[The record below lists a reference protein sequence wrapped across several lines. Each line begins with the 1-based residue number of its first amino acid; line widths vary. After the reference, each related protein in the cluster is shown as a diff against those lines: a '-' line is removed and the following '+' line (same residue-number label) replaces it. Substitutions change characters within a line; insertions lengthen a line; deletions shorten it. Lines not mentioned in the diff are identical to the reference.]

1 MVNTDELRKTAKE
14 ILERDDVKYVIG
26 YEKGTYGCRISPSFA
41 FSPEDADKFVFSPL
55 CVHNLAVYPLLEEKL
70 PLKRGEEE
78 DTRKI
83 GIVVRGCDSRAV
95 AQIFQEKGLDREDV
109 ILIGVCCT
117 GVIDLKKLAAQFPE
131 SLKGLEVTEENGN
144 FVLTANGITKTIP
157 KKELLLRTCIH
168 CENPT
173 PVVYDVLLGEEVA
186 PSREDYQKV
195 KELEEKS
202 LEEKW
207 EYWEKKFERCIR
219 CYACRNVCPLCY
231 CKECMVDHLSP
242 QWVRRSV
249 NLSENAAWNIMRAF
263 HLAGRCI
270 GCGACE
276 QACPVD
282 IPLMEI
288 NKKLEKDMKELFD
301 YEAGTEE
308 EKSLLTMFKPDDPGE
323 FIL

>member
-1 MVNTDELRKTAKE
+1 MVNTDELRKTVKE
-14 ILERDDVKYVIG
+14 IVEREDVKYVIG

-83 GIVVRGCDSRAV
+83 GIVVKGCDSRAV
-95 AQIFQEKGLDREDV
+95 AQIIQEKGFNREDV

-117 GVIDLKKLAAQFPE
+117 GVIDPKKLAAQFPE
-131 SLKGLEVTEENGN
+131 SSGLKVREENGN
-144 FVLTANGITKTIP
+144 YVLTVNGITKTIP
-157 KKELLLRTCIH
+157 KKELLLHACIH
-168 CENPT
+168 CENPV
-173 PVVYDVLLGEEVA
+173 PVVYDVLLGEEGA
-186 PSREDYQKV
+186 PSKEDYQKV

-276 QACPVD
+276 QACPMD

-288 NKKLEKDMKELFD
+288 NKKLEKDVKELFD

-308 EKSLLTMFKPDDPGE
+308 EKSLLTMFKPDDPEE
-323 FIL
+323 FVL